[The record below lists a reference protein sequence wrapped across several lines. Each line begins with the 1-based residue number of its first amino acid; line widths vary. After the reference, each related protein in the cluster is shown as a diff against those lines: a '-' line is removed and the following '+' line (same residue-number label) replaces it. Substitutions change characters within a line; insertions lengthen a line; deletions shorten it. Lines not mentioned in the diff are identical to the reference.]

1 MGRGLPRRVA
11 VGPSSG
17 GRASPISRTYGRE
30 PVDSP
35 ILHRLQKVSERE
47 ESEDTNFLAGFWLLR
62 LLVRNEAKNK
72 KSIYTVDLGHHK
84 RGHTFPGRRGLS
96 AGLGFAFGTQLDLAG
111 RGTR

>member
-11 VGPSSG
+11 AGPSSG
-17 GRASPISRTYGRE
+17 RRASISRTYGRE

-96 AGLGFAFGTQLDLAG
+96 AGLGLGTQLDLAG
-111 RGTR
+111 CGTR